1 MRGFLEG
8 IRRLFDPEIAQSKW
22 KIIAHQGKQDLL
34 GGLPTTFRAQARLG
48 GDRKIVVLCDKDS
61 DDCCELKRKIRD
73 KVPAKLRGSTLIRI
87 VCCELEAWY
96 LGDKNALVAAY
107 PDCGRIGRRD
117 WKKNPDDCRPPK
129 PSDKIKEKA
138 RGFNKVAAG
147 EKVSGKIRNL
157 KDNRSPSFR
166 VFVSGLRGLCQ

>member
-22 KIIAHQGKQDLL
+22 KIIPHQGKQHLL
-34 GGLPTTFRAQARLG
+34 GGLPTTFRALASIG
-48 GDRKIVVLCDKDS
+48 GDKKIVVLCDQDS
-61 DDCCELKRKIRD
+61 DDCRELKREIRNKI
-73 KVPAKLRGSTLIRI
+73 PTAFRGRTLIRI

-96 LGDKNALVAAY
+96 LGDKKALVDAY
-107 PDCGRIGRRD
+107 PDCGRIGSRD
-117 WKKNPDDCRPPK
+117 WRKNPDGFSK
-129 PSDKIKEKA
+129 PSSKIREKA

-157 KDNRSPSFR
+157 ENNRSPSFR